1 MNKLRITGY
10 KKEEFD
16 KMQQEH
22 PEMSWREIKW
32 ELSGSEFLGF
42 VYVDENNNVVLDIE
56 NPEVKKDLSKLI
68 NNQSKFGIKRRERKR
83 DEQGEVVMMRT
94 LIFEQRPG
102 DPYFLDAIEE
112 SWHHYQKEEF
122 GGYIISVGVV
132 DEHGNYIDRLL
143 SLEELKKR

>member
-1 MNKLRITGY
+1 MNKLRIRGY

-22 PEMSWREIKW
+22 PEMDWREISRKLR
-32 ELSGSEFLGF
+32 ELLGF

-56 NPEVKKDLSKLI
+56 NPEVKEDLAKLI
-68 NNQSKFGIKRRERKR
+68 NNQSMFGIKRRERKR

-102 DPYFLDAIEE
+102 DLYFLDAIGEFLF
-112 SWHHYQKEEF
+112 HCRKEEF
-122 GGYIISVGVV
+122 GGYIISAGVI
-132 DEHGNYIDRLL
+132 DEHGNYINRLL
-143 SLEELKKR
+143 SLEELRKR